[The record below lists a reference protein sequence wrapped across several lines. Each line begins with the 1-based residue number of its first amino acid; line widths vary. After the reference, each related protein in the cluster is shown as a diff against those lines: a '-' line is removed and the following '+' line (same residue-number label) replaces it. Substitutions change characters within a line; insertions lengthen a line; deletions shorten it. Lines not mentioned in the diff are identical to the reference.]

1 MIPLKEQDAIRQK
14 FAMELIAPVKID
26 YFTEKESKVDVPG
39 KTPCAYCK
47 PTQNMLQELSG
58 LSDLISL
65 RIHYLDE
72 AEEERT
78 RFGIDRVPGIVLRGR
93 KKHFVRYY
101 GIPGGTEFPAF
112 LESIVD
118 ISRDEVL
125 LSEESTKA
133 LEELATDVSVR
144 VFVTP
149 TCGYCPQMV
158 QASYQMALVSEKVH
172 VEVYEVNEFP
182 DLAEKY
188 KVEAVPL
195 TVINDSVS
203 IPGAL
208 PEQQL
213 VERVVEASAT
223 SKPPAGAIPSA
234 RTPDAPP
241 QPVKRGEERS
251 SGLYIP

>member
-26 YFTEKESKVDVPG
+26 YFTEKESKIDVPG

-58 LSDLISL
+58 LSDLLSL
-65 RIHYLDE
+65 RVHDMDDASDE
-72 AEEERT
+72 RARY
-78 RFGIDRVPGIVLRGR
+78 GIERVPATILRGR
-93 KKHFVRYY
+93 KGHFVKYF

-125 LSEESTKA
+125 LSAESGDA
-133 LEELATDVSVR
+133 LEKLEKDVSVR

-158 QASYQMALVSEKVH
+158 QTVYQMALISGKVH
-172 VEVYEVNEFP
+172 AEVYEVNEFP
-182 DLAEKY
+182 DLAERY

-195 TVINDSVS
+195 TVINDAVS
-203 IPGAL
+203 IPGAM

-213 VERVVEASAT
+213 VEQVIKAAET
-223 SKPPAGAIPSA
+223 TEPPADAIPRPAAVDS
-234 RTPDAPP
+234 PP
-241 QPVKRGEERS
+241 QPVKRGQERS

>member
-14 FAMELIAPVKID
+14 FAMELMMPVKIE
-26 YFTEKESKVDVPG
+26 YFTERESKMKVPG
-39 KTPCAYCK
+39 KTPCQYCK
-47 PTQNMLQELSG
+47 PTRDMLVELSN

-65 RIHYLDE
+65 RIHYMDE

-78 RFGIDRVPGIVLRGR
+78 KYGIERVPATVLRGP
-93 KKHFVRYY
+93 KDHSVKYY

-118 ISRDEVL
+118 ISRREVL
-125 LSEESTKA
+125 LSDESVNA
-133 LEELATDVSVR
+133 LEGLEKDVLVR

-158 QASYQMALVSEKVH
+158 QAVYQMALTSEKVH
-172 VEVYEVNEFP
+172 AEVIEINEFP
-182 DLAEKY
+182 DLADRY
-188 KVEAVPL
+188 KVQAVPL
-195 TVINDSVS
+195 TVINDAVS
-203 IPGAL
+203 IPGAM

-213 VERVVEASAT
+213 VEQVVKTAATTEA
-223 SKPPAGAIPSA
+223 PAGAIS
-234 RTPDAPP
+234 TTEAPP
-241 QPVKRGEERS
+241 APIRRGEERQ

>member
-14 FAMELIAPVKID
+14 FAIELIAPVKID
-26 YFTEKESKVDVPG
+26 FFTEKESKLNVPG

-47 PTQNMLQELSG
+47 PTQNMLQELAG

-65 RIHYLDE
+65 RIHYMDE
-72 AEEERT
+72 AAEERAM
-78 RFGIDRVPGIVLRGR
+78 FGVERVPATVLRGR
-93 KKHFVRYY
+93 KGHFVRYY
-101 GIPGGTEFPAF
+101 GIPGGTEFPAL

-125 LSEESTKA
+125 LSPDSGQA
-133 LEELATDVSVR
+133 LEKLERDVSVR

-158 QASYQMALVSEKVH
+158 QAVYQMALVSDRVH
-172 VEVYEVNEFP
+172 AEVYEVNEFP

-195 TVINDSVS
+195 TVINDTVS

-208 PEQQL
+208 PEPQL
-213 VERVVEASAT
+213 VEQVIKAAET
-223 SKPPAGAIPSA
+223 TEPPPGAVARPSA
-234 RTPDAPP
+234 KETPR
-241 QPVKRGEERS
+241 QPIKRGERRS